1 MILDARQL
9 KIKNVQFVGNSVMLL
24 SLSNERTFMI
34 PLDQFPDI
42 AALSSEQKKDFEVI
56 DEENLSFLTL
66 DEVYNLGELIGLKS
80 I

>member
-1 MILDARQL
+1 MILDVKQL
-9 KIKNVQFVGNSVMLL
+9 EIKDVQFVGNSVMLL

-34 PLDQFPDI
+34 PLDQFQDI

-56 DEENLSFLTL
+56 DGENLSFLAL
-66 DEVYNLGELIGLKS
+66 DEVYNLSELIGLKS